1 MEEYTLNGLL
11 TLPQSILCSDEVLGK
26 CFAATIAEIPV
37 EVYFPYFNDEC
48 APSIG
53 INNPLLPPSIAK
65 TWKRGTAPLNW
76 GHPVSYPKI
85 DALVALVAFS
95 ISCCQTAEQEI
106 AQIIYNDIDRWTNA
120 FVHYCILETKQGVYH
135 SKITSSRKI
144 ELELLGSDGYI
155 PKSTTTTILAYFHQ
169 DSEALTIK
177 QIEGAMAFAS
187 SQQSMKIEYEMLLT
201 SYFAKMHDQ
210 NNLAIINACSAVEIS
225 LNNVI
230 QQFADKKGINLKILT
245 SKYRTLGQ
253 KFELL
258 HWIDEIPPTIQTSKI
273 TEIRN
278 RVAHNDG
285 STISDSETD
294 TLIYEVEKCLA
305 HYSPQYY

>member
-1 MEEYTLNGLL
+1 MNGLL
-11 TLPQSILCSDEVLGK
+11 TLPQDILCSDEVLGK
-26 CFAATIAEIPV
+26 CFATTIAEIPV
-37 EVYFPYFNDEC
+37 DVYFPYFNDEC

-85 DALVALVAFS
+85 DALVSLFAFS

-120 FVHYCILETKQGVYH
+120 FIHYCILETKQGVHY
-135 SKITSSRKI
+135 SKITSNRKI
-144 ELELLGSDGYI
+144 KLELLGGEGYI

-177 QIEGAMAFAS
+177 QIESAMAFAA
-187 SQQSMKIEYEMLLT
+187 SQQPIKIEYEMLLA
-201 SYFAKMHDQ
+201 SYFAKMRDQ
-210 NNLAIINACSAVEIS
+210 NNHAVMNACSAVEIC

-253 KFELL
+253 KFDLL
-258 HWIDEIPPTIQTSKI
+258 HWIDEVPPTIQTSKI

-278 RVAHNDG
+278 LVAHNDG
-285 STISDSETD
+285 SIISDSETD
-294 TLIYEVEKCLA
+294 TLICEVEKCLTY
-305 HYSPQYY
+305 YSPQYY